1 MGRVWLLA
9 FVLLWLMGCQA
20 NADSPTLPQQP
31 SELVTM
37 TSANCNIPPELVQPL
52 RGYPCLNGKATVEL
66 VVNGQSI
73 LLEVNGEDA
82 PITAGNFVDLVQRG
96 FYDNLTFHRVV
107 REPQPF
113 VVQGGDPKGN
123 GTGGFV
129 DPQTKRERVI
139 PLEIK
144 PEGATQALYGRTFP
158 EQNIRQ
164 APKLRH
170 RRGAVAMARSPN
182 PNSASSQFYI
192 TLAETSFLDGNYA
205 VFGYVTK
212 GMEVVDQIQQGD
224 RITRARVVQGA
235 ENLTT
240 VQ

>member
-1 MGRVWLLA
+1 MARLWLVGLM
-9 FVLLWLMGCQA
+9 LLCLMGCQA
-20 NADSPTLPQQP
+20 SADGLANPSQPEATLAMSNP
-31 SELVTM
+31 
-37 TSANCNIPPELVQPL
+37 NCNIPPELVQPL
-52 RGYPCLNGKATVEL
+52 QGYPCLNGKATVDL
-66 VVNGQSI
+66 LVNGQTI
-73 LLEVNGEDA
+73 TLEVNGEDA
-82 PITAGNFVDLVQRG
+82 PVTAGNFVDLVQRG

-123 GTGGFV
+123 GTGGFI

-144 PEGATQALYGRTFP
+144 PAEAKQAVYGRTFP

-170 RRGAVAMARSPN
+170 NRGALAMARSQN

-212 GMEVVDQIQQGD
+212 GMDVVDRIKQGD
-224 RITRARVVQGA
+224 RITKATVTQGL

-240 VQ
+240 IK

>member
-1 MGRVWLLA
+1 MGRVVWLA
-9 FVLLWLMGCQA
+9 FVLLWLVGCQA
-20 NADSPTLPQQP
+20 NADSLNP
-31 SELVTM
+31 SRPEPGAM
-37 TSANCNIPPELVQPL
+37 TSSRCNIPPELVQPL
-52 RGYPCLNGKATVEL
+52 RGYPCLNGKAVVEL
-66 VVNGQSI
+66 VVNGQTI

-82 PITAGNFVDLVQRG
+82 PVTAGNFVDLVQRG

-158 EQNIRQ
+158 EQNIQQ

-170 RRGAVAMARSPN
+170 RRGALAMARSQN

-212 GMEVVDQIQQGD
+212 GMEVVDRIRQGD

-235 ENLTT
+235 EHLTT
-240 VQ
+240 IQ

>member
-1 MGRVWLLA
+1 MGRLLL
-9 FVLLWLMGCQA
+9 VSLMILCLVGCQA
-20 NADSPTLPQQP
+20 NADSVSSTPAPGGTIAM
-31 SELVTM
+31 SST
-37 TSANCNIPPELVQPL
+37 NCNIPPELVQPL
-52 RGYPCLNGKATVEL
+52 QGYPCLKGKATVAM
-66 VVNGQSI
+66 VVNGQTI
-73 LLEVNGEDA
+73 TLEVNGEDA
-82 PITAGNFVDLVQRG
+82 PVTAGNFVDLVQRG
-96 FYDNLTFHRVV
+96 FYNNLTFHRVV
-107 REPQPF
+107 KEPQPF

-144 PEGATQALYGRTFP
+144 PVDAPQAIYGHTFP

-164 APKLRH
+164 APKLKH
-170 RRGAVAMARSPN
+170 NRGALAMARSQN

-212 GMEVVDQIQQGD
+212 GMDAVDKIKQGD
-224 RITRARVVQGA
+224 RITSATVTQGL

-240 VQ
+240 IK

>member
-1 MGRVWLLA
+1 MGRFLLA
-9 FVLLWLMGCQA
+9 SLMLLYLVGCQA
-20 NADSPTLPQQP
+20 NADSISSTPT
-31 SELVTM
+31 SEGTIAM
-37 TSANCNIPPELVQPL
+37 SSTNCNIPPELVQPL
-52 RGYPCLNGKATVEL
+52 QGYPCLNGTATVDL
-66 VVNGQSI
+66 VVNGQAI
-73 LLEVNGEDA
+73 TLEVNGVDA
-82 PITAGNFVDLVQRG
+82 PVTAGNFVDLVQRG
-96 FYDNLTFHRVV
+96 FYNNLTFHRVV

-123 GTGGFV
+123 GTGGFI

-144 PEGATQALYGRTFP
+144 PADGKQAVYGRTFP

-164 APKLRH
+164 APQLKH
-170 RRGAVAMARSPN
+170 NRGALAMARSQN

-212 GMEVVDQIQQGD
+212 GMETVDKIKQGD
-224 RITRARVVQGA
+224 RITSATVTKGL

-240 VQ
+240 IK

>member
-1 MGRVWLLA
+1 MGRWLFAGLM
-9 FVLLWLMGCQA
+9 LLCLMGCQA
-20 NADSPTLPQQP
+20 NADSL
-31 SELVTM
+31 
-37 TSANCNIPPELVQPL
+37 TSAPTKEGTIAMSSTNCNIPPELVQPL
-52 RGYPCLNGKATVEL
+52 QGYPCLNGKATVDM
-66 VVNGQSI
+66 VVNGQTI
-73 LLEVNGEDA
+73 TLEVNGEDA
-82 PITAGNFVDLVQRG
+82 PVTAGNFVDLVQRG
-96 FYDNLTFHRVV
+96 FYNNLTFHRVV
-107 REPQPF
+107 KEPQPF

-129 DPQTKRERVI
+129 DPQTQRERVI

-144 PEGATQALYGRTFP
+144 PVDAKQAVYGRTFP

-170 RRGAVAMARSPN
+170 NRGALAMARSQN

-212 GMEVVDQIQQGD
+212 GMEAVDKIKQGD
-224 RITRARVVQGA
+224 RITSATVTKGL

-240 VQ
+240 IK

>member
-1 MGRVWLLA
+1 M
-9 FVLLWLMGCQA
+9 
-20 NADSPTLPQQP
+20 
-31 SELVTM
+31 
-37 TSANCNIPPELVQPL
+37 
-52 RGYPCLNGKATVEL
+52 
-66 VVNGQSI
+66 
-73 LLEVNGEDA
+73 
-82 PITAGNFVDLVQRG
+82 QRG
-96 FYDNLTFHRVV
+96 FYNNLTFHRVV

-113 VVQGGDPKGN
+113 VVQGGDPRGN

-144 PEGATQALYGRTFP
+144 PTGAQQAVYGRTFP

-170 RRGAVAMARSPN
+170 NRGALAMARSQN

-212 GMEVVDQIQQGD
+212 GMDVVDKIKQGD
-224 RITRARVVQGA
+224 RITSATVTKGL

-240 VQ
+240 IK